1 MELSE
6 KKAINGAQLKVT
18 FNKTVSASTV
28 IDSTDTLKDGVFA
41 IAAIDSATAFGTTD
55 SLKAS
60 LSTDGKTLTIFA
72 DAGKAFNG
80 KYAFTVAKEAIK
92 TTASEKLPAYSTV
105 VTAADTTRPE
115 LKSVSYKDAATAQ
128 LKFSEPV
135 DKTDLTFTAERVDG
149 VALTTAIAASKITV
163 DSVDPSIVNVDLSGL
178 NAADLNKDIKL
189 TLVGLKD
196 YAGNLLTPN
205 PVSTT
210 LKYDTSDTTKAAVT
224 SVTRAGSN
232 DVQIK
237 FDKALTTKPVVQ
249 IGAKTVTATNVAIDS
264 EDKTLVNV
272 TLDSTD
278 FPTLPTGLQNVTVS
292 GFKGL
297 NLVEGDSVTKVV
309 NFDVDSAKPLVSST
323 KVEKID
329 GVEYLVVTYNEDVK
343 VPNYAAE
350 TITGTQLVDSVT
362 TAITPVA
369 LKNAATTTANQAE
382 VSLYGVSS
390 SATKSKSIKI
400 NLSNVAK
407 SDYTV
412 TLPAGIV
419 VDTFGNAADA
429 KSAVKFSR
437 SVDDKDLAVN
447 TVAAGSSNNEVVV
460 TFAGEVDPATALNK
474 ANYTVEGAT
483 VEDVILTSNT
493 TNAVAK
499 LTLAKNSNTYD
510 GAHAVTVKNVKS
522 KTGYTIEDTTK
533 SVALNNNVLPTITSA
548 KLVANNQIALT
559 FSKAVESTTVAE
571 SPAAVADFV
580 VKVGGVAYAGTLT
593 ETMAA
598 DGKTATIDLSTAL
611 TPEQYASAITIETA
625 SGFAITDTTA
635 PYANSMDAFSPIT
648 VSK

>member
-1 MELSE
+1 M
-6 KKAINGAQLKVT
+6 
-18 FNKTVSASTV
+18 
-28 IDSTDTLKDGVFA
+28 
-41 IAAIDSATAFGTTD
+41 
-55 SLKAS
+55 
-60 LSTDGKTLTIFA
+60 
-72 DAGKAFNG
+72 
-80 KYAFTVAKEAIK
+80 
-92 TTASEKLPAYSTV
+92 
-105 VTAADTTRPE
+105 
-115 LKSVSYKDAATAQ
+115 
-128 LKFSEPV
+128 
-135 DKTDLTFTAERVDG
+135 
-149 VALTTAIAASKITV
+149 
-163 DSVDPSIVNVDLSGL
+163 
-178 NAADLNKDIKL
+178 
-189 TLVGLKD
+189 
-196 YAGNLLTPN
+196 
-205 PVSTT
+205 
-210 LKYDTSDTTKAAVT
+210 
-224 SVTRAGSN
+224 
-232 DVQIK
+232 
-237 FDKALTTKPVVQ
+237 
-249 IGAKTVTATNVAIDS
+249 
-264 EDKTLVNV
+264 
-272 TLDSTD
+272 
-278 FPTLPTGLQNVTVS
+278 
-292 GFKGL
+292 
-297 NLVEGDSVTKVV
+297 
-309 NFDVDSAKPLVSST
+309 
-323 KVEKID
+323 
-329 GVEYLVVTYNEDVK
+329 
-343 VPNYAAE
+343 
-350 TITGTQLVDSVT
+350 
-362 TAITPVA
+362 
-369 LKNAATTTANQAE
+369 KNAATTTANQAE

-571 SPAAVADFV
+571 SPTAVADFV

-635 PYANSMDAFSPIT
+635 PNANSMDAFSPIT